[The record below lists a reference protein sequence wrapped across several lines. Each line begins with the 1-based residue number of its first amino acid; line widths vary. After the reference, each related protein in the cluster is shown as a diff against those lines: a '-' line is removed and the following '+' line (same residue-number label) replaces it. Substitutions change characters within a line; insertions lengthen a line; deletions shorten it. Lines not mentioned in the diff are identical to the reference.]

1 MTRHERQHALR
12 SPYTL
17 DNPPPDEPPSG
28 VLVPSLWRVQTRWWK
43 RHTPAVDQRNARR
56 PVCGHCRQA
65 WPCHSWA
72 CWDGQIGQAV
82 GVDAAAAE
90 ALTGA
95 GGPRPVPESR
105 MAEPSPIRARVQRL
119 AVGQRPQKSAA

>member
-1 MTRHERQHALR
+1 MR

-43 RHTPAVDQRNARR
+43 RHTPALDQRSARR

-72 CWDGQIGQAV
+72 CWDGQIG
-82 GVDAAAAE
+82 AAAE
-90 ALTGA
+90 ALTGGA
-95 GGPRPVPESR
+95 AGPRPTAESR
-105 MAEPSPIRARVQRL
+105 KAELSPLRARAGRL
-119 AVGQRPQKSAA
+119 TVGQHPQKSAA